1 MNVCPRALRR
11 RVVTTAAAAAATVA
25 AIALLVM
32 ACGSSSSNEPSSSA
46 DRGQAL
52 AFAKCMR
59 ENGAP
64 DFPDPDASGRFR
76 GVGHEAQGD
85 PKFQAAEEA
94 CRDLAPGGE
103 HERLG
108 DPAFVEQMRVFSQCM
123 RANGLSDFPDPDAEG
138 RLRGAGHEQQND
150 PRYQT
155 AFEACRQKLPGGG
168 EHGG

>member
-1 MNVCPRALRR
+1 MNRHPRARR
-11 RVVTTAAAAAATVA
+11 RFVTASATAAALAALSLLAT
-25 AIALLVM
+25 

-59 ENGAP
+59 ENGVP

-85 PKFQAAEEA
+85 PKFQAAQEA

-108 DPAFVEQMRVFSQCM
+108 DPAFVEQMREFSQCM
-123 RANGLSDFPDPDAEG
+123 RDNGLPDFPDPDPNG
-138 RLRGAGHEQQND
+138 RLRGAGHEQRND
-150 PRYQT
+150 PQYQA
-155 AFEACRQKLPGGG
+155 AFETCRGKLPGGG